1 MARSSR
7 SFRQFFQGLLG
18 NENFLEREQLLRVDI
33 RCSGKFHWLYIASR
47 FVSFLVKGIGNDEH
61 PLAVSLFSEKI
72 DERFCL
78 QLRHNKRV
86 DGQNIPCVD
95 AFAQRFSKSEST
107 DGLSNFFR
115 IITRL
120 RAKNDAAAPPN
131 RRRFVTSSGATS
143 PLLPP
148 RFCA

>member
-7 SFRQFFQGLLG
+7 SFRQFFRCLVS

-33 RCSGKFHWLYIASR
+33 RRSGKFHRLYVAGR
-47 FVSFLVKGIGNDEH
+47 FVGFLVKRIGNDEY
-61 PLAVSLFSEKI
+61 PLGISLFSEKI
-72 DERFCL
+72 DERFRL
-78 QLRHNKRV
+78 QLGDNKLV

-95 AFAQRFSKSEST
+95 AFAQRLSKSEPT
-107 DGLSNFFR
+107 NGLSNFLR
-115 IITRL
+115 IIARL
-120 RAKNDAAAPPN
+120 RAKNDAAASPN
-131 RRRFVTSSGATS
+131 RRRFVTRSGATS